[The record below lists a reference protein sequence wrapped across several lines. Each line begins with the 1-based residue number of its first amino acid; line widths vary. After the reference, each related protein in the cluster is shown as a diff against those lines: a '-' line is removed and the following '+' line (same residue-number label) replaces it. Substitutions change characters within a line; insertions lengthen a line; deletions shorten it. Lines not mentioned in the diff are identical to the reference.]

1 VTPALGA
8 LSAAFSKFATVN
20 GFVGKD
26 AVSGTITSAIVG
38 GTASVL
44 GGGTFANGAQ
54 TAAFGYLFNYIA
66 HAGQSGG
73 NESIPV
79 SEQERILSRNST
91 FALTSGDVGGAELFR
106 IGFWEDRYLRG
117 DPLAANGLGVVLN
130 NTFAG
135 QLTNRLAGTQGARGT
150 RVGVDIIS
158 TYVRYIDQDFAN
170 TNFRNWRGVLSEFQI
185 TAFHR
190 EVFARQGIPMSRYLP
205 GWVPGVTACSPKCD
219 PYSP

>member
-1 VTPALGA
+1 M
-8 LSAAFSKFATVN
+8 SHNAT
-20 GFVGKD
+20 
-26 AVSGTITSAIVG
+26 I
-38 GTASVL
+38 
-44 GGGTFANGAQ
+44 
-54 TAAFGYLFNYIA
+54 
-66 HAGQSGG
+66 
-73 NESIPV
+73 
-79 SEQERILSRNST
+79 
-91 FALTSGDVGGAELFR
+91 ALTSGDVGGAQLFR
-106 IGFWEDRYLRG
+106 IGFWENRYLRG

-130 NTFAG
+130 NTFTG

-170 TNFRNWRGVLSEFQI
+170 MNFRNWRGMLSNSQI
-185 TAFHR
+185 TEFHR